1 MVEHDP
7 EIERVGRTAVVHLR
21 GDLVVATTPELDAL
35 LVDLARRSDLE
46 LVQLDCH
53 EVGRFDASA
62 VAAIDVARRTS
73 RARIELVHLQ
83 DRARQ
88 LMEATIDPPASS
100 AAPPARMPWLEQF
113 GEVLLGW
120 GRNAGAL
127 WSLAGQT
134 GRTAAAA
141 LFRRTRLPAGAM
153 GEQLATAG
161 TAALPIVSLL
171 SFLLGMSLA
180 YQGAF
185 QLKRFGA
192 TTYVA
197 DFISVAMVRE
207 FAPLLTGIIVTGRSG
222 AAIAAEL
229 GTMRVGS
236 ELDALDA
243 MGINPVRFLVVPRV
257 AALAIVEP
265 ILTLT
270 SMFIGMLG
278 GLFVC
283 VVVWKISPA
292 LFWQHAIDRL
302 TMGDFAKG
310 LIKSV
315 VFAWIIGLTSTHLGL
330 RTNGGASEVGRA
342 ATRAVVTAVFWI
354 VVFDATFETALTMVT
369 R

>member
-1 MVEHDP
+1 M
-7 EIERVGRTAVVHLR
+7 HLR

-35 LVDLARRSDLE
+35 LVDLARRSDVE
-46 LVQLDCH
+46 VVQLDCH

-73 RARIELVHLQ
+73 RARIELVRLQ

-88 LMEATIDPPASS
+88 LVEDEAEVEPAPPDT
-100 AAPPARMPWLEQF
+100 PPARFAWLEHL
-113 GEVLLGW
+113 GAILLGW
-120 GRNAGAL
+120 GNDAAAL
-127 WSLAGQT
+127 ISLAGQT
-134 GRTAAAA
+134 VRVGATS
-141 LFRRTRLPAGAM
+141 LLRRTRLPAGAV
-153 GEQLATAG
+153 GEQIATAG

-192 TTYVA
+192 TTYVS

-207 FAPLLTGIIVTGRSG
+207 FGPLLTAIIVTGRSG

-243 MGINPVRFLVVPRV
+243 MGISSVRFLVVPRV
-257 AALAIVEP
+257 VALAIVEP

-270 SMFIGMLG
+270 SMFVGMMG

-283 VVVWKISPA
+283 AVAWKIAPA
-292 LFWQHAIDRL
+292 LFWEHAMERL
-302 TMGDFAKG
+302 TLDDFAKG
-310 LIKSV
+310 LVKSL
-315 VFAWIIGLTSTHLGL
+315 VFAWIIGLTAAHLGM
-330 RTNGGASEVGRA
+330 RARGGASEVGRA

-354 VVFDATFETALTMVT
+354 VVFDATFETVLTTVT